1 MCCIQG
7 TSYTTNTAV
16 TTAELRNPDTN
27 AAFYVVMHA
36 YSPSSTL
43 ETFILSV
50 NTSEGVC
57 K

>member
-1 MCCIQG
+1 MAI
-7 TSYTTNTAV
+7 

-43 ETFILSV
+43 ETFKLNV
-50 NTSEGVC
+50 NISEGTREYQPYRVTRYPC
-57 K
+57 